1 MGGRGTF
8 DSELTRR
15 LKDVPNFQGVAA
27 ADELPDP
34 STMPPDSCFIANYS
48 DRNMNGT
55 HWVAFMHINNKRRP
69 PEFFDSYGFP
79 PGGENNILDTRAPF
93 KHFMEAAAKQAGFGE
108 DNYLYNKINMQC
120 VDSDVC
126 GEYCVFAIL
135 QQDLPQNPSTGAIR
149 PQWKPVVNPK
159 ATCRQADLLI
169 KKKAGVR
176 PSGGKRR

>member
-8 DSELTRR
+8 DSELQKR
-15 LKDVPNFQGVAA
+15 LEGVPNFEGVFA

-34 STMPPDSCFIANYS
+34 GTLPKDSCFIANYS
-48 DRNMNGT
+48 DREMNGT
-55 HWVAFMHINNKRRP
+55 HWVAFLHINNKSRP

-79 PGGENNILDTRAPF
+79 PGGENSILETRAPF
-93 KHFMEAAAKQAGFGE
+93 HNFMEAAAKEAGFG
-108 DNYLYNKINMQC
+108 DKFYYNKINMQC

-135 QQDLPQNPSTGAIR
+135 RQELPQNPATGAIR

-159 ATCRQADLLI
+159 ASCRQADLLI

-176 PSGGKRR
+176 PWSGKRR